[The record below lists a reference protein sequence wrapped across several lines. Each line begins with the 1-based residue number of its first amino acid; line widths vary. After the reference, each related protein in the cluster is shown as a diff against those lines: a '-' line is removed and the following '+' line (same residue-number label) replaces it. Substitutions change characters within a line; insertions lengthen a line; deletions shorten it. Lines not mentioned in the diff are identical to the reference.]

1 MQVSIQ
7 EERRGGSVSVAGA
20 TTPVTETGSVG
31 RAWNGHRRLL
41 DAIESAGDVAS
52 VAAAGLERPRVI
64 AELVRSGVD
73 EVEVGRAGSMVI
85 DAMTRR
91 LIRLATD
98 RLGEPPT
105 PWAWLALGST
115 ARREQ
120 AIDTDQ
126 DHALAFDPQGGSLDE
141 LDAYFLELARA
152 VTFGLEAAGIPR
164 CKADVMAENRALRR
178 PLEHWVTAF
187 RAWMDDP
194 DPIALRQSAIL
205 FDFRRV
211 AGDLDVESAFRTAIG
226 GHPHAPF
233 LSRHV
238 RRALETRP
246 PTRRYRPFVVRA
258 RGEHRG
264 TLDLKHGGLMPVVD
278 LARIYAHATG
288 STATGTLDRLRESA
302 ERGGLDAETAGSL
315 AEAFR
320 SMWRLRLR
328 RHVDRERRGET
339 PDDLVDPRALP
350 LDERTELLAAL
361 RNVRRAQLGL
371 RTWDQLR
378 PAPVLAA

>member
-1 MQVSIQ
+1 MRIATHRDLQDAIVAAPDV
-7 EERRGGSVSVAGA
+7 VSV
-20 TTPVTETGSVG
+20 V
-31 RAWNGHRRLL
+31 
-41 DAIESAGDVAS
+41 
-52 VAAAGLERPRVI
+52 AAGLQRPRLI
-64 AELVRSGVD
+64 ARMVESGVD
-73 EVEVGRAGSMVI
+73 EVEVGRIGSTMV
-85 DAMTRR
+85 DELTVR
-91 LIRLATD
+91 LLDLAFD
-98 RLGEPPT
+98 RLGRPPV
-105 PWAWLALGST
+105 PWAWLALGSS

-120 AIDTDQ
+120 AIGTDQ
-126 DHALAFDPQGGSLDE
+126 DHALAFDPQTWSLDD
-141 LDAYFLELARA
+141 LDAYFLEVARA
-152 VTFGLEAAGIPR
+152 VTSGLEAAGIPR
-164 CKADVMAENRALRR
+164 CHAEVVAENRALRR

-226 GHPHAPF
+226 GHPHATF

-246 PTRRYRPFVVRA
+246 PTRRFRPFVVRA

-264 TLDLKHGGLMPVVD
+264 TLDLKHGGLMPIVD

-302 ERGGLDAETAGSL
+302 ERGALDAETAESL

-320 SMWRLRLR
+320 CMLRLRLR
-328 RHVDRERRGET
+328 RHADRERRGET
-339 PDDLVDPRALP
+339 PDDLVDPRALT

-371 RTWDQLR
+371 RTWRRLR
-378 PAPVLAA
+378 PAPALAA